1 MIVFFFIMSIGIP
14 IKLLHEA
21 QGHTVSVELCT
32 GALLRGIL
40 HEAEDNMNI
49 QMRDITI
56 TQRDGRVSQLD
67 QVYIRGSNIRF
78 VIVPDMLKNA
88 PMFQNGGVKGKGVG
102 RGTKT
107 ALTRGT
113 RGRNIRRR

>member
-1 MIVFFFIMSIGIP
+1 MSIGIP

-78 VIVPDMLKNA
+78 VLVPDMLKNA
-88 PMFQNGGVKGKGVG
+88 PMFQNSGVKGKGVG
-102 RGTKT
+102 RGTKST
-107 ALTRGT
+107 LTRGS
-113 RGRNIRRR
+113 RGRNLRKTRPM